1 MGRSLNI
8 NSIMK
13 KLIPLLLMLI
23 MFSGC
28 VHIQPKET
36 LSDKVN
42 PPAHFRDVP
51 WNQPP
56 EAGCE

>member
-1 MGRSLNI
+1 
-8 NSIMK
+8 MK